1 MRDSA
6 LLQGNGLR
14 RDEIRHARVLA
25 ILPRAAATDF
35 SAVLVPVISI
45 MASGI
50 ARGRERTTRIARV
63 VRTRPSGSTT
73 AARSAETPRLAR
85 SDTPR
90 TTAARSPRL
99 AAHSRIGADSMSPA
113 RAPGSDH
120 RPALW
125 SGG

>member
-1 MRDSA
+1 MRHSALLHGNGLRASGFDRGGPEIGVAPRARFILLRDSA
-6 LLQGNGLR
+6 RVHGNGLR
-14 RDEIRHARVLA
+14 RNEIRHARVLA

-73 AARSAETPRLAR
+73 AARSA
-85 SDTPR
+85 
-90 TTAARSPRL
+90 
-99 AAHSRIGADSMSPA
+99 
-113 RAPGSDH
+113 
-120 RPALW
+120 
-125 SGG
+125 